1 MQDLLGKSDVLA
13 TSIFANLASNC
24 KYQVAIAIS
33 ADIQKCREMVSKLV
47 DLWELGILGDMQVF

>member
-1 MQDLLGKSDVLA
+1 MQDLLGKSDVLD

-24 KYQVAIAIS
+24 KYPVAISIS
-33 ADIQKCREMVSKLV
+33 ADVEKRREMVSKLV

>member
-1 MQDLLGKSDVLA
+1 MLVKSVLPV
-13 TSIFANLASNC
+13 FEFPP
-24 KYQVAIAIS
+24 VAIAIS